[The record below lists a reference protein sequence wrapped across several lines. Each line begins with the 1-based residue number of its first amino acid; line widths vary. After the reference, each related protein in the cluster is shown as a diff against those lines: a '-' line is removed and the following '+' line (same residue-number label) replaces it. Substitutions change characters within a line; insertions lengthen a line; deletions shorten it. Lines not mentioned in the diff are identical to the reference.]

1 MPKKDH
7 NWWAS
12 LTEEQTYAEI
22 EKQNIIDTFI
32 YTSSTKIDIFVIK
45 AKRDVLDTTFLNPFT
60 VLGRIISPE
69 AKDNKF
75 VDDDIP
81 NVQYCKYDSCDES
94 EDEQDKKEQEE
105 EEEELGFRLKFN
117 AFNVADY
124 LKHSPYT
131 VSKTP
136 EFVLNEEKVGKRTT
150 QGVITELSKPIK
162 EKRWYFDLKSLT
174 DVDYKTGLGYIPIN
188 PKEDRIGGGAIKEEK
203 PFSIAVFR
211 KYVQRMEPE
220 NTELTSFL
228 YSTLIGYLTS
238 RPYSAKMKKILII
251 EIPTLNVDSA
261 VSSDVSRVS
270 SDRSGYSE
278 THTREKL
285 LEQTIEDIPIIYI
298 SMHGAKPLKK
308 NKKTKKLECR
318 KMFRNPFQNLFSF
331 IKPSPGAL
339 NTGKHFT
346 ANKGVFT
353 TSFPKTMKIK
363 EATLQIRAKFPFV
376 EEDIKEAIFTPER
389 YYDAKGDLIEYPLF
403 TESKKRNHFV
413 VNYSNTL
420 ICQKV
425 FSLPDSPKK
434 DLTNWG
440 IFVLNRQTN
449 FKLNENILRNP
460 HFISFIRSRLALYL
474 KDGYNNVDIEEITTT
489 KDETIDI
496 VSRLTKKAIVDYF
509 AFLNYK
515 QIYIIDS
522 SCDSPHHLTAEE
534 KAKFF
539 KVARDNE
546 YKLFTRQKRRR
557 LTNPN
562 EKLYRDRGLVSFR
575 EAYDNQIEELKER
588 RRDKEY
594 YKSQGIEGLND
605 LIDFADNRAKTR
617 RRGRFMSVISNNRAK
632 FV

>member
-22 EKQNIIDTFI
+22 EKQNIIDTFV
-32 YTSSTKIDIFVIK
+32 YTTSTRIDIFVIK
-45 AKRDVLDTTFLNPFT
+45 AKREVLDTTFLNPFQ

-81 NVQYCKYDSCDES
+81 NLNTNCMYESCDED
-94 EDEQDKKEQEE
+94 EDVKAKRKM
-105 EEEELGFRLKFN
+105 EEEELGFRLKFD
-117 AFNVADY
+117 AFDVVDY

-136 EFVLNEEKVGKRTT
+136 TFVLNDEKIGKRTT
-150 QGVITELSKPIK
+150 QGVVTENSKPIK
-162 EKRWYFDLKSLT
+162 EKRWYFDLKSFT
-174 DVDYKTGLGYIPIN
+174 NVDYKTGLGYIPIN
-188 PKEDRIGGGAIKEEK
+188 PKEDRIRSGLKEAK
-203 PFSIAVFR
+203 AFNIANFR
-211 KYVQRMEPE
+211 QYVQTVEPE
-220 NTELTSFL
+220 NTDLNSFL
-228 YSTLIGYLTS
+228 YSTLIGYLSS
-238 RPYSAKMKKILII
+238 RKYSAKMKQLLII

-285 LEQTIEDIPIIYI
+285 LEQTLEDIPIIYI
-298 SMHGAKPLKK
+298 AMHGAKPLKK

-339 NTGKHFT
+339 NTYKHFN

-353 TSFPKTMKIK
+353 TSFPRTMKIK
-363 EATLQIRAKFPFV
+363 EATRQIRANFPFV
-376 EEDIKEAIFTPER
+376 EVDTKEAIFTSE
-389 YYDAKGDLIEYPLF
+389 YYYNTNGKRIEYPLF

-420 ICQKV
+420 ICEKS

-434 DLTNWG
+434 DLRNWG
-440 IFVLNRQTN
+440 IFVLNQQTDPRV
-449 FKLNENILRNP
+449 KVNENILRNP
-460 HFISFIRSRLALYL
+460 HFISFIRSRLGRY
-474 KDGYNNVDIEEITTT
+474 DNVDLEEITTT
-489 KDETIDI
+489 KDEKIEI
-496 VSRLTKKAIVDYF
+496 VSNLTKKALMDYF

-522 SCDSPHHLTAEE
+522 SCDEPHHLTEEE
-534 KAKFF
+534 KEQFL
-539 KVARDNE
+539 KVAKDNE
-546 YKLFTRQKRRR
+546 HKLYTRYKRRQ
-557 LTNPN
+557 LTTPN

-575 EAYDNQIEELKER
+575 EAYDNQIEELKAR
-588 RRDKEY
+588 RKDKEY
-594 YKSQGIEGLND
+594 YKRQGIEGLND

-617 RRGRFMSVISNNRAK
+617 RRGRFMSVISNNRGK